1 MKAIGRFWFRMPCWC
16 LMIWALILFALA
28 PAAGLA
34 AQTGSVNYA
43 VGDSAFNRVGG
54 DPATFSGGSGPSVS
68 HTVFDGLT
76 IEDWDKRDIP
86 AIAKSWKVAPGWE
99 YIDFFLRDDVKFHDG
114 VRVTAEDVKF
124 SFETY
129 LRPDMKFVFGPLFKR
144 KIKTI
149 EVKNPFHVRIF
160 LDGPY
165 MGFSGQ
171 FSFGGGVMPKAYR
184 EKVGDKGFADKPI
197 GAGPFRWVDYRQ
209 DQWFLLEAVPNHYR
223 HSPEYKT
230 LKFLY
235 VPEHATRLAML
246 QTGEA
251 DIISLIGPHIPQV
264 KADPKLKIVYS
275 RYVSGTVLAFA
286 DLLKPQ
292 APSPFH
298 DIRVRKAASL
308 AIDRK
313 NITEKILFGADE
325 PYGEVLSPVT
335 LGYDSSVKPDP
346 YDPEMA
352 KALLAEAGYAQGFE
366 TTLNTTSA
374 SQYWVEAVASNL
386 REVGIK
392 TRVELYE
399 SGAWVEA
406 FRARKLTGLVT
417 TISWFNALR
426 AGPANLLNFYV
437 GFMPFCY
444 VTTKEIHKSILEA
457 GASLTEDEIADWD
470 RKISKLIRDSR
481 INIHLW
487 ATHTSYGVGPK
498 IEFYR
503 PKAGSTPTQ
512 AYEYIRL
519 KR

>member
-1 MKAIGRFWFRMPCWC
+1 
-16 LMIWALILFALA
+16 
-28 PAAGLA
+28 
-34 AQTGSVNYA
+34 
-43 VGDSAFNRVGG
+43 
-54 DPATFSGGSGPSVS
+54 
-68 HTVFDGLT
+68 
-76 IEDWDKRDIP
+76 
-86 AIAKSWKVAPGWE
+86 
-99 YIDFFLRDDVKFHDG
+99 
-114 VRVTAEDVKF
+114 
-124 SFETY
+124 
-129 LRPDMKFVFGPLFKR
+129 
-144 KIKTI
+144 
-149 EVKNPFHVRIF
+149 
-160 LDGPY
+160 
-165 MGFSGQ
+165 
-171 FSFGGGVMPKAYR
+171 
-184 EKVGDKGFADKPI
+184 
-197 GAGPFRWVDYRQ
+197 
-209 DQWFLLEAVPNHYR
+209 
-223 HSPEYKT
+223 
-230 LKFLY
+230 
-235 VPEHATRLAML
+235 
-246 QTGEA
+246 
-251 DIISLIGPHIPQV
+251 
-264 KADPKLKIVYS
+264 
-275 RYVSGTVLAFA
+275 
-286 DLLKPQ
+286 
-292 APSPFH
+292 
-298 DIRVRKAASL
+298 
-308 AIDRK
+308 
-313 NITEKILFGADE
+313 
-325 PYGEVLSPVT
+325 
-335 LGYDSSVKPDP
+335 
-346 YDPEMA
+346 MA